1 MPLPWLIGAA
11 AVAAVAAIAK
21 AVSGDSPSS
30 SSSTTTYDDSHR
42 RKQEEE
48 AKRQRERENFKA
60 RVQSLAGER
69 REQLK
74 AGLRAAATTL
84 ASTADKHNPVSE
96 GLSKMAKLTLDGVTG
111 DQLEQRIRS
120 TASSTSNYSKTV
132 KAILQASPALE
143 GEHVVHFMQGM
154 NLLEIVTAPADPSA
168 SDLAALAKV
177 QAAQQRIE
185 RLQLLKRQLLPQA

>member
-21 AVSGDSPSS
+21 AVSDDSPSS
-30 SSSTTTYDDSHR
+30 SSSTTTHDDSHR

-48 AKRQRERENFKA
+48 AKRQRERDNLKA
-60 RVQSLAGER
+60 RVGSLAGER

-74 AGLRAAATTL
+74 TGLRAAATTL
-84 ASTADKHNPVSE
+84 AATSDKHNPVSE
-96 GLSKMAKLTLDGVTG
+96 GLSKMTRLTLEGVTG

-120 TASSTSNYSKTV
+120 TASSTSGYGKTV

-143 GEHVVHFMQGM
+143 GEQVVNFMQGM
-154 NLLEIVTAPADPSA
+154 NLLETVTAPADASA
-168 SDLAALAKV
+168 SDLAALAKA

-185 RLQLLKRQLLPQA
+185 RLQQLKRQLLAQA

>member
-143 GEHVVHFMQGM
+143 GEHIVHFMQGV
-154 NLLEIVTAPADPSA
+154 NLLETVAAPAEPSA
-168 SDLAALAKV
+168 SDLGELAKA

-185 RLQLLKRQLLPQA
+185 RLQQLKRQLLPQA